1 MRLQHFFFFEDRRP
15 HQPAGELY
23 GQKYFMPYVVANLL
37 ALRGLAG
44 FDAVL

>member
-1 MRLQHFFFFEDRRP
+1 MRLQRFLEDRRLG

-23 GQKYFMPYVVANLL
+23 GQNYFMTYVAANLL

-44 FDAVL
+44 FDAVP

>member
-1 MRLQHFFFFEDRRP
+1 MRLQRFFEDRLLG

-23 GQKYFMPYVVANLL
+23 GQKIFYAVAANLL

-44 FDAVL
+44 FDAVP